1 MFNRNEWLQWAQQ
14 NQNNNTEMND
24 FRSEYWRKNDATR
37 NYMNPKRTVR
47 ENSQK
52 NEPVELNEGAV
63 GDFSKWVSG
72 KHGPFLRDKKGKV
85 MYHPDEYPTHYVHG
99 PKLGEPHPKAG
110 KDLPKSKAGKPI
122 KQKTGDVW
130 KHRFKDIY
138 IPQATGIAAN
148 VLAFGGLKGPP
159 KEKPEPVGRTSR
171 EFETESIDLQ
181 RKAQQLKTTQKN
193 LEEIVCGGACIAAG
207 LGLLTTAGMAAAPAM
222 KGMIKGKPKPGSG
235 SLMKGNKIS
244 QQTQQIVQNR
254 NSNVIGKI
262 GPGQQKMAASY
273 EPEGTELNEVAPQER
288 VHNLQERVHNL
299 QEIGF
304 LAPLLGGLARVG
316 AGAAKVG
323 AGVARAGAGA
333 ARGVAGAGRAAGAS
347 LRNVAGK
354 IKPKIRPKI
363 NAPVVKPT
371 SPLGAKPVVK
381 PVGAKPVVKPVVK
394 PVGAKPSVK
403 STIPADKQMV
413 VAKKPVHR
421 TPSNI
426 TKQSTATK
434 PSSGT
439 KPISGGSAPKSAGNA
454 AAQPKG
460 KEGLLK
466 RGAKAVGAKTGE
478 MLPYLALGAMGGGGG
493 KPDNRTD
500 VSHPTGSAR

>member
-1 MFNRNEWLQWAQQ
+1 LR
-14 NQNNNTEMND
+14 
-24 FRSEYWRKNDATR
+24 
-37 NYMNPKRTVR
+37 
-47 ENSQK
+47 
-52 NEPVELNEGAV
+52 GA
-63 GDFSKWVSG
+63 
-72 KHGPFLRDKKGKV
+72 
-85 MYHPDEYPTHYVHG
+85 
-99 PKLGEPHPKAG
+99 
-110 KDLPKSKAGKPI
+110 
-122 KQKTGDVW
+122 
-130 KHRFKDIY
+130 
-138 IPQATGIAAN
+138 
-148 VLAFGGLKGPP
+148 P

-181 RKAQQLKTTQKN
+181 RKAQQLKNTQKN

-207 LGLLTTAGMAAAPAM
+207 LGLLATVGSVAAPAVAGMA
-222 KGMIKGKPKPGSG
+222 KGKPKPGSG
-235 SLMKGNKIS
+235 GLMKGNKIS
-244 QQTQQIVQNR
+244 QQTQQIVQNK
-254 NSNVIGKI
+254 NTSLGKI
-262 GPGQQKMAASY
+262 GPGQQKLAASY
-273 EPEGTELNEVAPQER
+273 DPEEIRTQRILS
-288 VHNLQERVHNL
+288 LQERVHNL

-304 LAPLLGGLARVG
+304 LAPLLGGLARVGAGAAKVG

-381 PVGAKPVVKPVVK
+381 PVGAKPVVKPV
-394 PVGAKPSVK
+394 GAKPSVK

-434 PSSGT
+434 QSSGT
-439 KPISGGSAPKSAGNA
+439 KSSEGNASKSAGDA

>member
-1 MFNRNEWLQWAQQ
+1 
-14 NQNNNTEMND
+14 
-24 FRSEYWRKNDATR
+24 
-37 NYMNPKRTVR
+37 
-47 ENSQK
+47 
-52 NEPVELNEGAV
+52 
-63 GDFSKWVSG
+63 
-72 KHGPFLRDKKGKV
+72 
-85 MYHPDEYPTHYVHG
+85 
-99 PKLGEPHPKAG
+99 
-110 KDLPKSKAGKPI
+110 
-122 KQKTGDVW
+122 
-130 KHRFKDIY
+130 
-138 IPQATGIAAN
+138 
-148 VLAFGGLKGPP
+148 LKGPP

-299 QEIGF
+299 QERVHNLQEIGF
-304 LAPLLGGLARVG
+304 LAPLLGGLARVGAGAAKVGAGAAKVG

-381 PVGAKPVVKPVVK
+381 PVGAKPVVK